1 MDEQRKDGSGL
12 RLKGD
17 YSQPVSGY
25 DQSTFGK
32 VSSSNAYGS
41 EGGGSYEAP
50 DSSGNVSNNEPYT
63 NNNSYYDEPYTSS
76 HSDGF
81 IVMDDASAGVMT
93 GAFFYMFLALLV
105 TGIVALFTASSETML
120 MAIFSSRLSLYLII
134 GLEFAIV
141 LGANSAMKNNN
152 AVLSAVLFFAY
163 AVVNGL
169 TFSVIFL
176 VFQMASIQMAFFSTA
191 VVFGIMAF
199 IGKVTNKDLSSIGS
213 MLIVG
218 LLGTIIVSVVNMFI
232 GSSMVDVGISI
243 VTIVIFLG
251 LTAYDTQKIERMA
264 TENSGYNPA
273 VISLWG
279 AMKLYLDFI
288 NLFLKILRLF
298 GKRK

>member
-25 DQSTFGK
+25 DQSTFGT
-32 VSSSNAYGS
+32 VSSSNTYGS
-41 EGGGSYEAP
+41 TNSGSYEAP
-50 DSSGNVSNNEPYT
+50 YSGGNVSNNEPYT

-81 IVMDDASAGVMT
+81 IIMDDATAGVMT
-93 GAFFYMFLALLV
+93 GAFLYMFIALLV
-105 TGIVALFTASSETML
+105 TGITALFTASSETML
-120 MAIFSSRLSLYLII
+120 MAIFSSRFSFYLVI

-279 AMKLYLDFI
+279 AMELYLDFI